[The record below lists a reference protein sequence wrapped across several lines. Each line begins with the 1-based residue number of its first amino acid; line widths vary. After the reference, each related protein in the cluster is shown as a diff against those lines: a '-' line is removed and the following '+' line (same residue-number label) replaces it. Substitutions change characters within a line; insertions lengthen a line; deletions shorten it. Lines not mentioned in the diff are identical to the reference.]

1 MPPTMSSLFDP
12 TALGVVVAG
21 TVIATLARCG
31 FADFGAALGAAGRLV
46 RGGFAGEPNRKAL
59 AQAAS
64 AIQRDGPRRADP
76 PLPPDPALA
85 ALVASYLRHGALD
98 TLAGLRRADRAIE
111 DARRYGAVQVYN
123 CAGELA
129 PVFGLIGTLYG
140 LTQLAPAGMGAA
152 AGASATA
159 TIMTAV
165 STAVLTSLYGALIAH
180 LACFPL
186 ASAIERRGLADE
198 AAREALADWFVAQ
211 AGGADAAARARRAH
225 LRGVA

>member
-1 MPPTMSSLFDP
+1 MPPMFSSLFDP
-12 TALGVVVAG
+12 AALGVVVAG
-21 TVIATLARCG
+21 TAIATLARCG
-31 FADFGAALGAAGRLV
+31 FGDVRAALGTAGRLL
-46 RGGFAGEPNRKAL
+46 RGGFCAEANRKAL

-64 AIQRDGPRRADP
+64 AVQRDGPRRADP
-76 PLPPDPALA
+76 ALPPDPALA

-98 TLAGLRRADRAIE
+98 TLPALRRTDRAME
-111 DARRYGAVQVYN
+111 ETRRFAAAQVFT

-140 LTQLAPAGMGAA
+140 LTQLAPAA
-152 AGASATA
+152 AGTSATA

-180 LACFPL
+180 LACLPL
-186 ASAIERRGLADE
+186 ASAIERRGEADE
-198 AAREALADWFVAQ
+198 AAREALADWFIAQ
-211 AGGADAAARARRAH
+211 IGGAQAAARDRRAQ

>member
-1 MPPTMSSLFDP
+1 MSSLFDP
-12 TALGVVVAG
+12 AALGVVVVG

-31 FADFGAALGAAGRLV
+31 PSDFREALGAAGRLV

-59 AQAAS
+59 AQAAD

-98 TLAGLRRADRAIE
+98 ALAGLRRADRAIE
-111 DARRYGAVQVYN
+111 DARRYAAAQVFT

-140 LTQLAPAGMGAA
+140 LTQLAPAG
-152 AGASATA
+152 AGAGGATA
-159 TIMTAV
+159 TIMAAV

-180 LACFPL
+180 LVCFPL
-186 ASAIERRGLADE
+186 ASAIERRGLADD

-211 AGGADAAARARRAH
+211 AGGAEAAARERRAH

>member
-12 TALGVVVAG
+12 AALAVVVMG

-31 FADFGAALGAAGRLV
+31 LADFREALGAATRLV

-59 AQAAS
+59 AQAAG

-85 ALVASYLRHGALD
+85 ALVASFLRHGALE

-111 DARRYGAVQVYN
+111 DARRYAAVQVYT

-140 LTQLAPAGMGAA
+140 LTQLAPVGAA
-152 AGASATA
+152 GVSATA
-159 TIMTAV
+159 TIMAAV

-180 LACFPL
+180 LVCFPL

-211 AGGADAAARARRAH
+211 AGGAQAAAREHRAHH